1 MNKIG
6 TGIVIGTLS
15 AIAGGL
21 AVFALVKAKP
31 DMVGHEVQSA
41 LPKVTE
47 SRAFDDILKDQE
59 KIFKNFDSLFDRDF
73 FHHDDPFAEMK
84 RMREQMHRQ
93 FENWNKDA
101 SSGFLSSPFDSWYGN
116 RFGGTVA
123 DISQREDNDNV
134 YYDISVDGLGDS
146 KVNTEVK
153 NGYITIKGETKKEK
167 DDDKAKSLMQSS
179 FQRTFPVPNG
189 VDADHM
195 ETISE
200 HGKITLRF
208 PKKK

>member
-1 MNKIG
+1 MNKIR

-15 AIAGGL
+15 ALAGGL
-21 AVFALVKAKP
+21 VVFAVVKAKP
-31 DMVGHEVQSA
+31 EVVGHEVKSA
-41 LPKVTE
+41 PPKTTE

-59 KIFKNFDSLFDRDF
+59 KIFKNFDSLFDRNF
-73 FHHDDPFAEMK
+73 FHQGDPFAEMK

-93 FENWNKDA
+93 FENWNKDT

-123 DISQREDNDNV
+123 DISQREDKDNI
-134 YYDISVDGLGDS
+134 YYDISIDGLGDS

-153 NGYITIKGETKKEK
+153 NGYVTIKGEMKKEK
-167 DDDKAKSLMQSS
+167 GDDKAKSLMQSS
-179 FQRTFPVPNG
+179 FQRTFPVPSG

-195 ETISE
+195 EMISE
-200 HGKITLRF
+200 KGKITLRF